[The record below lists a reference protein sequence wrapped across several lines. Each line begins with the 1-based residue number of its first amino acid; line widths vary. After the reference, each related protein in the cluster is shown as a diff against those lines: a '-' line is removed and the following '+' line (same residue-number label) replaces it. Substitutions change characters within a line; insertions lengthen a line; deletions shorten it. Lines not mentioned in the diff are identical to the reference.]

1 MPEPDALRRGRAPR
15 AAVSGSN
22 AGRRPLLGDPY
33 RSLALA
39 WSRLSAGGGQW
50 LALLLLLPALLPLA
64 APGYFFQAH
73 DAPHSV
79 FYLVEFDQA
88 LRGGAIWPVWAPDQA
103 IGFGY
108 PLWLVIAP
116 LDYWVAEL
124 FHLLGLGF
132 VVAVKA
138 TWALYFVTGALGTYR
153 LTRRWWGPSAALVA
167 SAAYSYGPYHLVQIY
182 VRADLGEF
190 AALAVFPWVLLAF
203 AALWDAPRPRRLAYA
218 GAGLGALLLT
228 HTVSQLLFVPVL
240 AGFLGLKL
248 LAGLFGARQRAD
260 VTQIQT
266 GDPVSQHLWTPGAY
280 SLAAGALGLALAAVF
295 MLPAFIERNYLV
307 QSQFVAGNYSYL
319 KQFVYPSQFV
329 NPLWGYGYAVE
340 GPNDGMSLQVGS
352 LALLGACIGTLAA
365 VRARREALPHRPEA
379 LFLVAV
385 SAITILAMTP
395 ASAGLWRALPLVGLI
410 QFPWRL
416 LTLTT
421 LTMALLAGAGTY
433 WLERRAHVATGSGPS
448 PYVYIAAL
456 LFVAGSFAYTSPEIV
471 PLRPQDEAPYSVI
484 DFELRFPDMR
494 GMTRWS
500 ERVPLNGNSPL
511 LAQYEA
517 GQPLQRAAIE
527 DGQGAILEQGAD
539 AVSAHARVRADSPLH
554 LRFYTYYFPGWR
566 ATVDGR
572 PVPIVVDPPNGLI
585 GLTVPAGM
593 HQVSVRFGATPL
605 RAAAG
610 AISAAALACVVA
622 LLILDRRR
630 VVAG

>member
-1 MPEPDALRRGRAPR
+1 MPEPGALERGRTPKEAEPAR
-15 AAVSGSN
+15 DSS
-22 AGRRPLLGDPY
+22 RSPLLRVPY
-33 RSLALA
+33 HWLARA
-39 WSRLSAGGGQW
+39 WARLSADGGQW

-64 APGYFFQAH
+64 APGYFFHAH

-88 LRGGAIWPVWAPDQA
+88 LRSGAIWPVWAPDQA

-116 LDYWVAEL
+116 LDYWAAEL

-138 TWALYFVTGALGTYR
+138 TWALYFIAGALGTYR
-153 LTRRWWGPSAALVA
+153 LARRWWGPAAALVA
-167 SAAYSYGPYHLVQIY
+167 SVAYTYGPYHLVQIY

-203 AALWDAPRPRRLAYA
+203 AALWDDPRPRRLALA
-218 GAGLGALLLT
+218 GAALGVLLLS
-228 HTVSQLLFVPVL
+228 HTVSQLFFVPVL
-240 AGFLGLKL
+240 AGFLALKL
-248 LAGLFGARQRAD
+248 LAGLWTERQRRDNPQSETDSRGAKR
-260 VTQIQT
+260 
-266 GDPVSQHLWTPGAY
+266 LWIAGLYAVAAGVLGL
-280 SLAAGALGLALAAVF
+280 SLAAIF

-319 KQFVYPSQFV
+319 KQFVYPSQFLS
-329 NPLWGYGYAVE
+329 PLWGFGYAVD
-340 GPNDGMSLQVGS
+340 GPNDGMSLQIGI
-352 LALLGACIGTLAA
+352 LAFLGAFIGTLAA
-365 VRARREALPHRPEA
+365 LRARRDALPHRPEA
-379 LFLVAV
+379 LFLAGVTI
-385 SAITILAMTP
+385 ITIVAMTP
-395 ASAGLWRALPLVGLI
+395 ASAALWRALPLVGLI

-421 LTMALLAGAGTY
+421 ITLALLAGAGTY
-433 WLERRAHVATGSGPS
+433 WLDKQAPAGTASGPS
-448 PYVYIAAL
+448 PYVYITAL
-456 LFVAGSFAYTSPEIV
+456 LFVAGSFAYTRPDMV
-471 PLRPQDEAPYSVI
+471 PVRPQDEAPLSVI

-500 ERVPLNGNSPL
+500 ERVPLDGDSPL
-511 LAQYEA
+511 LAQYKA
-517 GQPLQRAAIE
+517 GRPLQRAAV
-527 DGQGAILEQGAD
+527 DSGQGRILEQGAD
-539 AVSAHARVRADSPLH
+539 AISAYARVQADGDVH

-572 PVPIVVDPPNGLI
+572 PVQIVPDPPNGLI
-585 GLTVPAGM
+585 GLTVPSGT

-605 RAAAG
+605 RVVAG
-610 AISAAALACVVA
+610 TVSLAGLACVVT

-630 VVAG
+630 VVAR